1 MPFRW
6 FDTSKVRAFAAEVA
20 HEYAR
25 LRKSVELR
33 QDSKDKRRERHAK
46 LFEKIRRFER
56 DEKPNVYQRAAF
68 LQALRT
74 ELTGAGVDTSE
85 AAEFVS
91 SITVS
96 PLA

>member
-1 MPFRW
+1 MLFRW
-6 FDTSKVRAFAAEVA
+6 FDTTVVRAFAAEVVG
-20 HEYAR
+20 EYVR

-33 QDSKDKRRERHAK
+33 HDSKDKRRQRHAK
-46 LFEKIRRFER
+46 LMEKIRRFEHDR
-56 DEKPNVYQRAAF
+56 RPNVYQRAIF
-68 LQALRT
+68 LQALRAG
-74 ELTGAGVDTSE
+74 LAGAGVAADE